1 MKPNSEISEAYCYVG
16 MQPGEPGAF
25 AACVDNPD
33 RAKDT
38 AKFVSRII
46 KKGGTVDR
54 VTVEKAREM
63 LKEWI
68 EWDRGRRI
76 QKLGI

>member
-16 MQPGEPGAF
+16 TQPGEPGASS
-25 AACVDNPD
+25 ACVDIPD
-33 RAKDT
+33 HAKDT
-38 AKFVSRII
+38 AKFVAGII